1 MKLVLLGYAVG
12 WAVFAFVVFM
22 AMVGGR
28 ARRETVE
35 GKAPYWAIAIIAS
48 SVGLFWP
55 FVVVVLLVK
64 IVVAHRDPEKRI
76 ARKLGVYGEEMKRQ
90 VAKRAAERV
99 RDMKGAKP

>member
-12 WAVFAFVVFM
+12 WAIFAFVVFM

-35 GKAPYWAIAIIAS
+35 GKAPYWAIGIIAS

-55 FVVVVLLVK
+55 FVAIVLLVK
-64 IVVAHRDPEKRI
+64 VIVLRRDPERQI
-76 ARKLGVYGEEMKRQ
+76 ARRLGVYGEEMKRQ

-99 RDMKGAKP
+99 RDMKGAKR